1 MVVTFFHKLRSR
13 KEFSRTEKI
22 ENRMPPHTSKIFSA
36 IEKPEYCLSSIG
48 GVSSSVLFDFL
59 ASKLKHSTE
68 NRFPQGQSKWKHSLY
83 PPISPSLKKAIFVF
97 GDPRIAVLSIIR
109 RDISMLH
116 LKNKGLPHYRF
127 TLEELL
133 EQKLDPL
140 RTYEHMNNWFSG
152 SRQYPIFCVSAENI
166 ESSFLDICKFFEIKV
181 ADSEEIPTIKKQ
193 KSLEVFDALPST
205 DQSRLNDILRE
216 ATDLFK
222 EAKPAFIVPRL
233 K

>member
-1 MVVTFFHKLRSR
+1 MVVKFFPKLRSR
-13 KEFSRTEKI
+13 KKKSKTEKT
-22 ENRMPPHTSKIFSA
+22 ENRVPPQTPLSFSA

-83 PPISPSLKKAIFVF
+83 PPVSPSLKKAIFVF
-97 GDPRIAVLSIIR
+97 GDPRIAVMSIIR
-109 RDISMLH
+109 RDISMVH

-127 TLEELL
+127 TLKELL
-133 EQKLDPL
+133 EQERDPL

-152 SRQYPIFCVSAENI
+152 SKQYPIFCVSAENI
-166 ESSFLDICKFFEIKV
+166 ESSFMDICEYFEIEL
-181 ADSEEIPTIKKQ
+181 ADSNEIPTIKKQ
-193 KSLEVFDALPST
+193 KSQEVFDALPSA

-216 ATDLFK
+216 ATDLF
-222 EAKPAFIVPRL
+222 EEVEPAFIVPRL